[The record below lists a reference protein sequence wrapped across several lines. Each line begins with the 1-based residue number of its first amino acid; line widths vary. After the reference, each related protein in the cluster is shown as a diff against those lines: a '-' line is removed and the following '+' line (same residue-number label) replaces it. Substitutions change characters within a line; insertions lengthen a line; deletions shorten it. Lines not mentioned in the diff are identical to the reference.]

1 MVQLELHRPT
11 SSPSHQRLG
20 YTIMSSP
27 LTKKHSKMEPNQYLY
42 WLDIGQPA
50 IVSPF
55 SISIC
60 VEAILEVSVT
70 ARATNPIN

>member
-1 MVQLELHRPT
+1 
-11 SSPSHQRLG
+11 
-20 YTIMSSP
+20 
-27 LTKKHSKMEPNQYLY
+27 MEPNQYLY